1 MKDASPQPA
10 RDFPARWKILAVSG
24 ALVLVALAASVW
36 VAWRR
41 PPALPG
47 LSFLGY
53 TNKYRTFVAA
63 RLLVTNA
70 SRVPIEILPQIRN
83 ENVIEINGVF
93 SHVSGFYS
101 PFPERLPRLVQPG
114 ETTILDI
121 HLNYGFREPWWT
133 EVSTRPHFPP
143 SRLRAYAAKIRQPTL
158 RRWAQRVFPPVQD
171 SFTKLGPFT
180 NLPPGW
186 TRMGDGSARRN
197 SRKH

>member
-1 MKDASPQPA
+1 MKDAGPQPA
-10 RDFPARWKILAVSG
+10 GRFPALRRIFAALAVS
-24 ALVLVALAASVW
+24 LLFALAVSVW
-36 VAWRR
+36 VAGRR

-83 ENVIEINGVF
+83 ENVTETNGVF

-101 PFPERLPRLVQPG
+101 PFPERMPRLVQPG

-121 HLNYGFREPWWT
+121 HLNYDFREPWWT
-133 EVSTRPHFPP
+133 EVSTRPHLPP
-143 SRLRAYAAKIRQPTL
+143 SRLRVYAAKIRQPTL
-158 RRWAQRVFPPVQD
+158 RRWAQRIFPPVQD
-171 SFTKLGPFT
+171 NYTKFGPFT

-186 TRMGDGSARRN
+186 IRMRDGSTRQN
-197 SRKH
+197 SRKD